1 MSIVDKLCKK
11 LRGINYLDIELDLEN
26 NEKYSDSK
34 HSLLSRML
42 LFARYFI
49 DKSQFS
55 INLTLYQNFW
65 IILTTLAF
73 IV

>member
-1 MSIVDKLCKK
+1 MSIVDRLCKK
-11 LRGINYLDIELDLEN
+11 LRAINYLDVELDLED

-49 DKSQFS
+49 DKS
-55 INLTLYQNFW
+55 
-65 IILTTLAF
+65 
-73 IV
+73 